1 MLEFFIIVLALVFLI
16 LEGFFSGS
24 ETAIISA
31 SRAKLRL
38 SASRGDKRA
47 KLALRL
53 LAKSEQLLATTLVG
67 TNIAVVTGTS
77 LATWLVARRIPAGWN
92 ESLVATL
99 VMTPVI
105 LVFAELIPKC
115 VCRVRADSM
124 TLHIAR
130 PLRLAQRF
138 LWIIIAVAGGITR
151 ALLWL
156 LPGRSSAAPAI
167 DVSREELKALAQIG
181 EEHGVLAP
189 QTRRMIQSIF
199 DPPDRLV
206 STVMVPL
213 ARMAAVPLQSTIA
226 DVQHLAQ
233 RVGYS
238 RFPVYDG
245 SRDNIVGIVN
255 LTDIMYSS
263 SDPATPIDRFISR
276 QITRIPRSKSIGPLL
291 TEFRYSQVPLAIVVD
306 NSGRAIGLLSPQDL
320 LEEIVGSIR
329 DERSRQPETE
339 GPRRK

>member
-1 MLEFFIIVLALVFLI
+1 MLEFLVIILALIFLL

-24 ETAIISA
+24 ETAVISA
-31 SRAKLRL
+31 DRAKLRL
-38 SASRGDKRA
+38 SAAKGDKRA

-53 LAKSEQLLATTLVG
+53 LTRSEQLLATTLVG
-67 TNIAVVTGTS
+67 TNIAVVTGTT
-77 LATWLVARRIPAGWN
+77 LATWLIARHIPTGWN

-99 VMTPVI
+99 LMTPVI

-115 VCRVRADSM
+115 ICRVRADTI

-130 PLRLAQRF
+130 PLRLAQR
-138 LWIIIAVAGGITR
+138 LLYVIIAVAGGITQ

-156 LPGRSSAAPAI
+156 LPGRIETTNI

-189 QTRRMIQSIF
+189 QTRRMVQSVF
-199 DPPDRLV
+199 DLGDRLV

-213 ARMAAVPLQSTIA
+213 PSMASVPLQSAIA
-226 DVQHLAQ
+226 DVESLAQ

-245 SRDNIVGIVN
+245 ARENIVGIVN
-255 LTDIMYSS
+255 LTDILYSS
-263 SDPATPIDRFISR
+263 ADPATPIDRFVHR
-276 QITRIPRSKSIGPLL
+276 RITRIPRSKSVGALL
-291 TEFRYSQVPLAIVVD
+291 MEFRYSQVPLAIVVD
-306 NSGRAIGLLSPQDL
+306 KDGRALGLLSPQDL

-329 DERSRQPETE
+329 DERSR
-339 GPRRK
+339 